1 MSHYFLPGVLS
12 CVLLAIGVLGQTFV
26 DDPPPDYFKR
36 SSLDD
41 CVQRFHYNTSQPF
54 TSVHNG
60 DPVAPGEYKAFAS
73 IGWTRSTSRV
83 DYLCGGT
90 LITLSY
96 VLTAAHCSVDGENKR
111 PDTVRLGDVDLSTN
125 VGDQNAQQIP
135 IKRFVRHPEY
145 KAARAYHDIAL
156 IELEKAA
163 DPSDFVCRACLWT
176 LPDIGYDRLTVMGFG
191 STDFGSD
198 LSKML
203 LKADLMPLSKS
214 DCQERFPPNRKISEG
229 ILDSQFC
236 AADPTKDSCA
246 GDSGGPLLVDL
257 VDSGNIGATYKKVS
271 FVAGV
276 VSLGTGCNDGSLG
289 IYTRVSSYLTWI
301 ESTTGATFNI
311 TECPR
316 NVECRL
322 HYPDVESKIV
332 SQNVD
337 PKFRVK
343 LLQQEQSESSFC
355 SGTLIDY
362 RHVIT
367 SAECGLLQPKFIDL
381 QGNVVAITK
390 VTIHNDFNAKTLQNN
405 LALLTLAQFLSREA
419 TDKAYYLPACPWK
432 KETLPQGED
441 IYVSGVEQFGYRED
455 YLFINAT
462 LVNDTRCPKGSL
474 CTENPQ
480 DIVPG
485 ICKLDQGG
493 PVTNYVR
500 SRFDKFVPSIYA
512 VNSRGSGC
520 SGKGNIFEA
529 TPLAAHYKWIES
541 QILSHVVDT
550 LNSQQTWNQQ
560 EFYENST
567 CLPPTGG
574 LGRCVPD
581 GRCRQLIIDN
591 RHQLSNIKIC
601 KFDGQTSI
609 VCCPNSYL

>member
-1 MSHYFLPGVLS
+1 M
-12 CVLLAIGVLGQTFV
+12 
-26 DDPPPDYFKR
+26 
-36 SSLDD
+36 
-41 CVQRFHYNTSQPF
+41 
-54 TSVHNG
+54 
-60 DPVAPGEYKAFAS
+60 
-73 IGWTRSTSRV
+73 
-83 DYLCGGT
+83 
-90 LITLSY
+90 
-96 VLTAAHCSVDGENKR
+96 
-111 PDTVRLGDVDLSTN
+111 
-125 VGDQNAQQIP
+125 
-135 IKRFVRHPEY
+135 
-145 KAARAYHDIAL
+145 
-156 IELEKAA
+156 
-163 DPSDFVCRACLWT
+163 
-176 LPDIGYDRLTVMGFG
+176 
-191 STDFGSD
+191 
-198 LSKML
+198 
-203 LKADLMPLSKS
+203 
-214 DCQERFPPNRKISEG
+214 
-229 ILDSQFC
+229 
-236 AADPTKDSCA
+236 
-246 GDSGGPLLVDL
+246 DL

-343 LLQQEQSESSFC
+343 LLQQEQSESSVC

-441 IYVSGVEQFGYRED
+441 IYVSGLEQFGYRED

-462 LVNDTRCPKGSL
+462 LVIDNRCPKGSL

-541 QILSHVVDT
+541 QILSHV
-550 LNSQQTWNQQ
+550 
-560 EFYENST
+560 
-567 CLPPTGG
+567 G
-574 LGRCVPD
+574 
-581 GRCRQLIIDN
+581 
-591 RHQLSNIKIC
+591 KI
-601 KFDGQTSI
+601 
-609 VCCPNSYL
+609 L